1 MEEMNNRAEQG
12 NISLTIGSNYS
23 QLSIGNQGSCIS
35 LKRKKKEKEKKKE
48 KKEEEKSKKNL
59 ILTTKRRLDGCIRSF
74 RNKRIVNNNIS

>member
-35 LKRKKKEKEKKKE
+35 LKRKKKRKRKKRKKK
-48 KKEEEKSKKNL
+48 KKKKVKK
-59 ILTTKRRLDGCIRSF
+59 I
-74 RNKRIVNNNIS
+74 

>member
-35 LKRKKKEKEKKKE
+35 LKRKKKEKEKKR
-48 KKEEEKSKKNL
+48 KKKKKKKVKK
-59 ILTTKRRLDGCIRSF
+59 I
-74 RNKRIVNNNIS
+74 

>member
-35 LKRKKKEKEKKKE
+35 LKRKKKRKRKKREGTGTRKDE
-48 KKEEEKSKKNL
+48 PGSKAMVYN
-59 ILTTKRRLDGCIRSF
+59 TNG
-74 RNKRIVNNNIS
+74 